1 MSWQTA
7 VVGAIGAATYKQQG
21 KIGKFNEA
29 VGNRNAEIL
38 EQERVID
45 ATEVENW
52 CCVSQFFL

>member
-38 EQERVID
+38 EQEAEQIEKKNRI
-45 ATEVENW
+45 
-52 CCVSQFFL
+52 